1 MIFSHLA
8 MYCQKG
14 EAVWLLLLIL
24 ENVFMTTKSIFKITI
39 WFALSSLILSNSA
52 SATPQ
57 YASVAARYSTTSCTI
72 PCEKS
77 QASDWYF
84 WRDENRVE
92 IRNATQDV
100 GEIWRR
106 DGKKR
111 LSFVYVEPAHK
122 RGIEYNDTDLRM
134 INHKR
139 SWDRLASVV
148 SSAEIEKLSL
158 VGETEIL
165 GHKAQRYIG
174 KIDKRT
180 VEVVWIPDL
189 QLTAKVVNIYPDRQ
203 VTTEIKSFLTKQDN
217 ALATSEDQLSDYA
230 LVDFADLGDMETKES
245 MAWLKKS
252 TMAPGHDVHEH

>member
-1 MIFSHLA
+1 
-8 MYCQKG
+8 
-14 EAVWLLLLIL
+14 
-24 ENVFMTTKSIFKITI
+24 MTSKSIFKVTM
-39 WFALSSLILSNSA
+39 WFALSSMMLSNSA
-52 SATPQ
+52 SAAPQNAAPQ
-57 YASVAARYSTTSCTI
+57 YAHVAARYSTTSCTM
-72 PCEKS
+72 PCEKP

-106 DGKKR
+106 ENKTR

-139 SWDRLASVV
+139 SWDRLASIV
-148 SSAEIEKLSL
+148 SLEEIAKLSS

-165 GHKAQRYIG
+165 GHKAQRYSG

-203 VTTEIKSFLTKQDN
+203 VTTELKSFLTKQDD
-217 ALATSEDQLSDYA
+217 AVATSDDQLSSYT

-245 MAWLKKS
+245 MAWLKQA

>member
-1 MIFSHLA
+1 MTSNS
-8 MYCQKG
+8 
-14 EAVWLLLLIL
+14 IL
-24 ENVFMTTKSIFKITI
+24 KTTL
-39 WFALSSLILSNSA
+39 WFALSLLFFSNQA
-52 SATPQ
+52 SAAPQ
-57 YASVAARYSTTSCTI
+57 YVDVAARYSTTACTI
-72 PCEKS
+72 PCEKP
-77 QASDWYF
+77 QGSDWYF
-84 WRDENRVE
+84 WRGENRVE

-139 SWDRLASVV
+139 SWDRLASIV

-158 VGETEIL
+158 VDETEIM
-165 GHKAQRYIG
+165 GHKAKRYSG
-174 KIDKRT
+174 KIDNRT

-189 QLTAKVVNIYPDRQ
+189 QLTAKVMNTYPDRQ
-203 VTTEIKSFLTKQDN
+203 VTTELKSFLTRQDDVV
-217 ALATSEDQLSDYA
+217 ATSDDQLSNYA

-245 MAWLKKS
+245 MAWLKQA
-252 TMAPGHDVHEH
+252 TMAPGHETHEH

>member
-1 MIFSHLA
+1 MASNS
-8 MYCQKG
+8 
-14 EAVWLLLLIL
+14 IL
-24 ENVFMTTKSIFKITI
+24 KTTL
-39 WFALSSLILSNSA
+39 WFALSLPFFSNQA
-52 SATPQ
+52 SAAPQ
-57 YASVAARYSTTSCTI
+57 YVDVAARYSTTTCTI
-72 PCEKS
+72 PCEKP
-77 QASDWYF
+77 QGSDWYF
-84 WRDENRVE
+84 WRGENRVE

-139 SWDRLASVV
+139 SWDRLASIV

-158 VGETEIL
+158 MDETEIM
-165 GHKAQRYIG
+165 GHKAKRYGG
-174 KIDKRT
+174 KIDNRT

-189 QLTAKVVNIYPDRQ
+189 QLTAKVMNTYPDRQ
-203 VTTEIKSFLTKQDN
+203 VTTELKSFLTRQDDVV
-217 ALATSEDQLSDYA
+217 ATSDDQLSNYA

-245 MAWLKKS
+245 MAWLKQA
-252 TMAPGHDVHEH
+252 TMAPGHETHEH

>member
-1 MIFSHLA
+1 
-8 MYCQKG
+8 
-14 EAVWLLLLIL
+14 
-24 ENVFMTTKSIFKITI
+24 MTTKSIFKITR

-52 SATPQ
+52 SSASQ
-57 YASVAARYSTTSCTI
+57 YADVAARYSTTSCTM
-72 PCEKS
+72 PCEKP
-77 QASDWYF
+77 QTSDWYF

-106 DGKKR
+106 ENKTR
-111 LSFVYVEPAHK
+111 LSFVYIEPAHK

-139 SWDRLASVV
+139 SWDRLASIV
-148 SSAEIEKLSL
+148 SVEEIAKLSS

-165 GHKAQRYIG
+165 GHKAQRYSG

-189 QLTAKVVNIYPDRQ
+189 QLTAKVVNTYPDRQ
-203 VTTEIKSFLTKQDN
+203 VTTELKSFLTKQDDVV
-217 ALATSEDQLSDYA
+217 ATSDDQLSNYA

-245 MAWLKKS
+245 MAWLKQA
-252 TMAPGHDVHEH
+252 TMAPGHEVHEH

>member
-1 MIFSHLA
+1 
-8 MYCQKG
+8 
-14 EAVWLLLLIL
+14 
-24 ENVFMTTKSIFKITI
+24 MTAKSIFKITR
-39 WFALSSLILSNSA
+39 WFALSSLIFSNSA

-57 YASVAARYSTTSCTI
+57 YTNVAARYSTTSCAI
-72 PCEKS
+72 PCEKP

-139 SWDRLASVV
+139 SWDRLASIV
-148 SSAEIEKLSL
+148 SPAEIEKLSL
-158 VGETEIL
+158 VDETEIM
-165 GHKAQRYIG
+165 GHKAKRYSG
-174 KIDKRT
+174 KIDNRT

-189 QLTAKVVNIYPDRQ
+189 QLTAKVMNTYPDRQ
-203 VTTEIKSFLTKQDN
+203 VTTELKSFLTRQDDVV
-217 ALATSEDQLSDYA
+217 ATSEDQLSNYA

-245 MAWLKKS
+245 MAWLKQA
-252 TMAPGHDVHEH
+252 TMAPGHETHDH